1 MRLLRTIMYKLF
13 QYQIDDLRV
22 WFLEKMYWVDVYR
35 EPGTVQTHINSYHVL
50 NLKLNHRGHIYSI
63 ITDSVFLTLFY

>member
-35 EPGTVQTHINSYHVL
+35 EPGTVQTHINSYHVRTNCDKKKTYL
-50 NLKLNHRGHIYSI
+50 
-63 ITDSVFLTLFY
+63 LTL